1 MARGD
6 ARRRGLPLAAR
17 ACAARLVGIR
27 QGSWGKEIC
36 TEPARRVRRHVLR
49 RLDAEVGECGRV
61 EVVAPGRRPVR
72 RRLVLHIRHL
82 CTDERESGRSA
93 RPCKTQLKPPRQKEA
108 PPLTFYSRLPPRA
121 VFKSLPSLLSQ
132 SPTMDRPTASC
143 HAHGSCGGSA
153 EPPRGEAG
161 GGGSPCAP
169 GAIQNRSFRAK
180 HTALYASER
189 DCERYDAELCRKQD
203 HEGNLLRAIEAVV
216 PLTRSLRV
224 ADVGAGTGKLARLLA
239 PRVSSVCMIDR
250 SEFMIAVAR
259 RVCGGGA
266 AGEGSGGSGEGSG
279 ASGAGSGVSGGVS
292 GGAPNAT
299 NAKQTSASKHCCTF
313 SYAVADARQLPLADG
328 AVELALSAWTLS
340 VRGEL

>member
-121 VFKSLPSLLSQ
+121 RGPFLKVCHRFFR
-132 SPTMDRPTASC
+132 SPRQWTGRRRLAMRMA
-143 HAHGSCGGSA
+143 
-153 EPPRGEAG
+153 RAG
-161 GGGSPCAP
+161 G
-169 GAIQNRSFRAK
+169 
-180 HTALYASER
+180 ALS
-189 DCERYDAELCRKQD
+189 
-203 HEGNLLRAIEAVV
+203 LRAVRLVV
-216 PLTRSLRV
+216 AGRHVRQGPSRTAPSAPSTPRSTPRSAIASGTTRS
-224 ADVGAGTGKLARLLA
+224 
-239 PRVSSVCMIDR
+239 S
-250 SEFMIAVAR
+250 
-259 RVCGGGA
+259 
-266 AGEGSGGSGEGSG
+266 
-279 ASGAGSGVSGGVS
+279 AGSKTTRG
-292 GGAPNAT
+292 T
-299 NAKQTSASKHCCTF
+299 CC
-313 SYAVADARQLPLADG
+313 AR
-328 AVELALSAWTLS
+328 SRRWF
-340 VRGEL
+340 R

>member
-1 MARGD
+1 
-6 ARRRGLPLAAR
+6 
-17 ACAARLVGIR
+17 
-27 QGSWGKEIC
+27 
-36 TEPARRVRRHVLR
+36 
-49 RLDAEVGECGRV
+49 
-61 EVVAPGRRPVR
+61 
-72 RRLVLHIRHL
+72 
-82 CTDERESGRSA
+82 
-93 RPCKTQLKPPRQKEA
+93 
-108 PPLTFYSRLPPRA
+108 
-121 VFKSLPSLLSQ
+121 
-132 SPTMDRPTASC
+132 MDRPTASC